1 MKKFLLVCLAA
12 AALPAFAAEWKIELE
27 SGTSPTGGA
36 SVKERAEASGG
47 KTVVLTARPRKA
59 APDLAPDWRVTVNAP
74 EAGRY
79 RASLMCYTASS
90 SSDSVFR
97 SLNGGPERQFSPGIH
112 PDGKLV
118 IFGFLELKKGENT
131 LDFRTREMGFEM
143 DFLLLEPAA
152 AKKTAKQAAP
162 AGGPYVSPGDL
173 EAAKFR
179 YDGKKA
185 LAELRP
191 EAHPCV
197 FFTPE
202 NIAEARARLK
212 TSPELQTLLKTA
224 RANAA
229 PFLGKSDA
237 ELRAMVPPAGADI
250 VYGLG
255 LDIDPHGV
263 KVTWNGWKDP
273 FRVTG
278 KDGIVYP
285 NKDHPD
291 TADVGFAGK
300 DSKRFHPLARAYGA
314 AFASLSGTILPAL
327 ADLYSL
333 TGEKKYAHIAAVLM
347 DAAAPAYAANR
358 CGPLDYPVSPR
369 DGDRGGRLTGA
380 YYMASR
386 RLMKVV
392 DVFDRIL
399 PSGELMKPSLA
410 APGRTM
416 FDNIA
421 ENVLWNGAVYCLGH
435 ALDDPM
441 RLNGYAD
448 FLRAP
453 VAVGLLLDRQD
464 LARFVM
470 DPVRGLPSLL
480 ESNLGR
486 DGFYCESSHM
496 YSFHTMSLYTD
507 HADFAESG
515 LRRGWEGFHS
525 FYDDPLFF
533 RYLFRCFDRLEV
545 GGHLPTTGDNG
556 SAPDRRYFPPA
567 KRTPVSGIAG
577 VPQQIEYAW
586 RILAGASDPALKRKA
601 AELLRNSYGK
611 APVVMPNNRAILFR
625 IGEQELKMIAE
636 AKLDPNYFE
645 TGSDFFGGK
654 GLAMLRGGRGNDRH
668 GAQLMLGPQLNHGQF
683 EALSWLF
690 FNDGVDWSMDPGYFN
705 THFRFSWVT
714 RSVAHQQMV
723 ADERNVETAN
733 GGAHLAA
740 WKSGGPVQFALG
752 EQPGAY
758 NGMERFDR
766 LIAQVDAPDGRLDYW
781 LDIGVAAGGKVRDD
795 SFHTVMTKVEFSEP
809 FTPTGQYA
817 IGNDAAKG
825 MVFRNDYRLSGF
837 PKKPFYWGLPGD
849 GYPLLTE
856 PASLKTDR
864 TLRGVY
870 TEAGFPEIAAR
881 KRTIT
886 VDFPAEA
893 GVEYLRAQS
902 PKAYRTVS
910 VPYLLRR
917 DRKPEGSVFAK
928 VIRFDG
934 SSVEKAETVAAEGLS
949 RAYLVTRKDGRD
961 LWIRGPL
968 AVPKFGVATDGA
980 VTLVRFDKT
989 GKAVYLCASGATA
1002 VTVAGK
1008 RFDARA
1014 AATGK
1019 IVGIDGKTLTVE
1031 LDRPAVGELLLAR
1044 GSGLP
1049 ATWKI
1054 AKIDGNKIELDTAEF
1069 FTTFSVLTPE
1079 PGNPGWY
1086 EFCPNQGC
1094 LRTLDRVGL
1103 ALVKGRA
1110 LYANGQWLGSIADA
1124 RRDGLKL
1131 FVKLDAVKP
1140 VPAETRVRV
1149 AETKPGDGVV
1159 IPGNFEWRAE

>member
-1 MKKFLLVCLAA
+1 MRSVPFACFLVFG
-12 AALPAFAAEWKIELE
+12 AALFAAETVFELE

-36 SVKERAEASGG
+36 GVKTRAEASGG
-47 KTVVLTARPRKA
+47 RTVVLTARPRKA
-59 APDLAPDWRVTVNAP
+59 APDLAPDWRVTVNVP
-74 EAGRY
+74 ETGKY
-79 RASLMCYTASS
+79 RVSLRCYTASS
-90 SSDSVFR
+90 SSDSVFW
-97 SLNGGPERQFSPGIH
+97 SLDGAPERQFSAGIH
-112 PDGKLV
+112 PQGTRGSLGV
-118 IFGFLELKKGENT
+118 LALKKGENT
-131 LDFRTREMGFEM
+131 FAFRTRETGFEM
-143 DFLLLEPAA
+143 DSLCLEPVA
-152 AKKTAKQAAP
+152 AKKTAKKAEPAA
-162 AGGPYVSPGDL
+162 GPYVSPGDI

-179 YDGKKA
+179 YDGKRA
-185 LAELRP
+185 LAGLRP
-191 EAHPCV
+191 ERHPLV

-212 TSPELQTLLKTA
+212 TSPELQKLLETA
-224 RANAA
+224 KLHAA

-263 KVTWNGWKDP
+263 KVKWNGWKDP
-273 FRVTG
+273 FHVTG

-285 NKDHPD
+285 NKDYPD

-314 AFASLSGTILPAL
+314 AFASLSGTILPAFV
-327 ADLYSL
+327 DLYSL
-333 TGEKKYAHIAAVLM
+333 TGEKQYAHIAAVLM

-369 DGDRGGRLTGA
+369 DIERGGRLTGA

-421 ENVLWNGAVYCLGH
+421 ENVLWNGAVFCLGH

-448 FLRAP
+448 FLRSP

-464 LARFVM
+464 LAQIAM
-470 DPVRGLPSLL
+470 DPVRGFPSLL

-515 LRRGWEGFHS
+515 LRRGWEGFRS

-545 GGHLPTTGDNG
+545 GGHLPMTGDNG
-556 SAPDRRYFPPA
+556 PDIRCFPPA
-567 KRTPVSGIAG
+567 QRTPRPGVRG

-611 APVVMPNNRAILFR
+611 APVVMPTLRSVLFR
-625 IGEQELKMIAE
+625 IGEKELKMIAE
-636 AKLDPNYFE
+636 AKLDPDYFE

-683 EALSWLF
+683 EALSWTF
-690 FNDGVDWSMDPGYFN
+690 FNDGAEWSMDPGYFN

-723 ADERNVETAN
+723 VDERNVETAN

-752 EQPGAY
+752 EQQGAY
-758 NGMERFDR
+758 NGISNFNR
-766 LIAQVDAPDGRLDYW
+766 LVAQVDAPDGRLDYW
-781 LDIGVAAGGKVRDD
+781 LDIGVVQGGKVRDD

-809 FTPTGQYA
+809 FAPTGQYA
-817 IGNDAAKG
+817 IGGDAAKG
-825 MVFRNDYRLSGF
+825 MFFRNDYRLSGF

-949 RAYLVTRKDGRD
+949 RAYLVTRKDGCD

-968 AVPKFGVATDGA
+968 AVPKFGVATDGD

-1002 VTVAGK
+1002 VTVGK
-1008 RFDARA
+1008 KKFDARA
-1014 AATGK
+1014 TAMGK

-1069 FTTFSVLTPE
+1069 FPTFSVLTPE

-1110 LYANGQWLGSIADA
+1110 LYADGQWLGSIADA

-1131 FVKLDAVKP
+1131 FVKLDAAKP
-1140 VPAETRVRV
+1140 VPAGTRVRV
-1149 AETKPGDGVV
+1149 AETKPGDSVV